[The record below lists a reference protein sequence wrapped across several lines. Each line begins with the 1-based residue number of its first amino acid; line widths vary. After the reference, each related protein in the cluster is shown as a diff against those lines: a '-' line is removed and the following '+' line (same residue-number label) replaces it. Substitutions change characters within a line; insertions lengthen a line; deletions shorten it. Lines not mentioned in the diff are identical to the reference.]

1 MQSILNGKQVDW
13 STILKDNLIIELQ
26 WIWIEQRNTYQS
38 IIESMLDVNISLL
51 IGQIWRVIIKELR
64 KNELKKKT

>member
-38 IIESMLDVNISLL
+38 IIESMVDVNISLL